1 MLQQVARRS
10 ATRFADSDRDPRLIE
25 RMIARMPLFLEVAPT
40 NVELIAAQAQIQR
53 YRRGAV
59 IAQQGERPPGVIVFI
74 YGQGKIT
81 LPRCKGEGKVI
92 RFLGPNDSFG
102 ESAVVLE
109 RPSAV
114 DVVAL
119 ADSMTVLLPAK
130 ALLELFE
137 RDAQFA
143 RNVARM
149 LAGRCIQLVVEIEAG
164 LRQSALQRLASY
176 LASLAEPNGT
186 PDTGLV
192 KLPTSK
198 TAIAARLGIKKETM
212 SRLLRELADR
222 GLIAVARRE
231 IEVHDL
237 PGLAGLAR

>member
-1 MLQQVARRS
+1 MLQDVARRS
-10 ATRFADSDRDPRLIE
+10 ATGVADTDRDSRLTE
-25 RMIARMPLFLEVAPT
+25 GMLARMPLFRDVEPT
-40 NVELIAAQAQIQR
+40 NLALITAQAQIQR
-53 YRRGAV
+53 CRRGSV
-59 IAQQGERPPGVIVFI
+59 IAQQGEHPAGVIVFV
-74 YGQGKIT
+74 YGQAKLT

-102 ESAVVLE
+102 ESAVVLD

-119 ADSMTVLLPAK
+119 ADSMMLLLPAQP
-130 ALLELFE
+130 LLRLFE

-143 RNVARM
+143 RNVARL
-149 LAGRCIQLVVEIEAG
+149 LAGRCLQLVVEIEAG

-176 LASLAEPNGT
+176 LASLAEPNGS

-231 IEVHDL
+231 IEVRDL
-237 PGLAGLAR
+237 PALVELAR

>member
-1 MLQQVARRS
+1 MLLQVARRG
-10 ATRFADSDRDPRLIE
+10 AARVADSDRDSLLIE
-25 RMIARMPLFLEVAPT
+25 GTLARMPLFLDVAPA
-40 NVELIAAQAQIQR
+40 NVEFIASQARIQR
-53 YRRGAV
+53 CRRGAV
-59 IAQQGERPPGVIVFI
+59 LARQGERPPGVIVFV
-74 YGQGKIT
+74 YGQGKLT

-102 ESAVVLE
+102 ESAVVLD

-119 ADSMTVLLPAK
+119 ADSMTMLLPAQP
-130 ALLELFE
+130 LLALFE

-143 RNVARM
+143 RNVARL
-149 LAGRCIQLVVEIEAG
+149 LAGRCLQLVVEIEAG

-176 LASLAEPNGT
+176 LASLAEPNGSA
-186 PDTGLV
+186 DSGLV

-222 GLIAVARRE
+222 GLIAVTRRE
-231 IEVHDL
+231 IEVRDL
-237 PGLAGLAR
+237 PALAGLAR